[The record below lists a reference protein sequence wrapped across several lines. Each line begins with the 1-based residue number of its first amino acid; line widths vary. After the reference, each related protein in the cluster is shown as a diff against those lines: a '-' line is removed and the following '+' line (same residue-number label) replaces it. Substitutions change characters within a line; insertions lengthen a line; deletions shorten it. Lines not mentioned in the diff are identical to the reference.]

1 MPSLF
6 KKANHKSHPR
16 PFRLK
21 QKTKEAPMKPQL
33 IFTLFFQVI
42 WYLIVFNVNSS
53 LSFILTVVFCVLGF
67 LFLMKNKI
75 PLSHWRLILLSGLVL
90 EIASAQIGL
99 LQYKNPFIL
108 GLSLELIS
116 LWLCLSFCIAY
127 CMAYLRNIKNKYLI
141 PITYIGVFA
150 SYKIAEQQDLMQFK
164 DYGIYIFTA
173 LWIAIFLWQIK
184 KSFITDTK
192 VALTS

>member
-1 MPSLF
+1 
-6 KKANHKSHPR
+6 
-16 PFRLK
+16 
-21 QKTKEAPMKPQL
+21 MKPQL

-42 WYLIVFNVNSS
+42 WYLIIFNVNSS
-53 LSFILTVVFCVLGF
+53 LSFILTVVFSLLGF